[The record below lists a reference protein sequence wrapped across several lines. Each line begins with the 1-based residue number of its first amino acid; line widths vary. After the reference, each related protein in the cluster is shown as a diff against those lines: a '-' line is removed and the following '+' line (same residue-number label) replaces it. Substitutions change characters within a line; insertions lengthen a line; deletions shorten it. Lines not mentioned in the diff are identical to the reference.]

1 MAAGDTTSVEVTQAH
16 LDRIAEV
23 DGAVHAF
30 LQVDAEGALRDAAA
44 ADERRASGSPAS
56 TLDGVP
62 IAVKDVLAT
71 RGLPT
76 TCGSR
81 ILEGWVP
88 PYDATVVARLRAA
101 GLPILG
107 KTNMDE
113 FAMGSSTEH
122 SAYGPTHNPWDLS
135 RIPGGSGGGSAAAVA
150 AYEAPLAIGTD
161 TGGSI
166 RQPGAV
172 TGTVGVKPTYG
183 GVSRYGLV
191 ALANSL
197 DQAGPVTRTVLDAA
211 LLHEIIGG
219 HDPLDS
225 TSIEQP
231 LPALVDA
238 ARRGADG
245 DLTGVRIG
253 VVTEL
258 GGEGYQAG
266 VLARFRES
274 VELMTKAGAEVV
286 EVSCP
291 HFVHALATYYLI
303 LPAEASSN
311 LARFDA
317 MRYGLRVTPDGD
329 PSAEDVMRATRE
341 AGFGDEVKRRII
353 LGTYALSSG
362 YYDAYYGQ
370 AQKVRTLVARDFDA
384 AFEQAD
390 VLVSPTAPTTAFK
403 LGEKVD
409 DPLAMYLNDL
419 ATIPA
424 NLSGV
429 PGISVPSGLA
439 DEDGLPA
446 GVQILAPALQDDR
459 VYRVGAALEA
469 LLAREWGG
477 RLLDQ
482 APALEGARR
491 MTDALMPYDDVVA
504 QFDPALGL
512 EVHVELNTAT
522 KMFCGCPTE
531 FGAEPNTQTCPTCLG
546 LPGSMPAVNAK
557 AVESAIRIGLA
568 LNCEIAEWCRFAR
581 KNYFYPDMPKN
592 FQTSQYDEPIAFEG
606 YMDVEVDGE
615 TYRVGIERAH
625 MEEDTG
631 KSLHVGGSTGRIHGA
646 DYSLV
651 DYNRAGIPLIEIVTK
666 PVLGTGREG
675 ARGGPRVRRAA
686 ARAAPRPRR
695 ERRPDGAGLAA
706 LRREPLARPEGRRA
720 SWAPGPRPRT

>member
-1 MAAGDTTSVEVTQAH
+1 VSAETRTAAELAAALASGETTSVEVTQAH

-23 DGAVHAF
+23 DRAVHAF
-30 LQVDAEGALRDAAA
+30 LHVDGEGALRDAAA
-44 ADERRASGSPAS
+44 SDARRAAGETWSA
-56 TLDGVP
+56 LDGLP

-81 ILEGWVP
+81 ILQGWVP
-88 PYDATVVARLRAA
+88 PYDATVVARLRGA

-122 SAYGPTHNPWDLS
+122 SAYGPTRNPWDLD

-211 LLHEIIGG
+211 LLHEVIGG

-231 LPALVDA
+231 VPALVEA

-266 VLARFRES
+266 VLARFEES

-317 MRYGLRVTPDGD
+317 MRYGLRVTPGAAENGAQ

-341 AGFGDEVKRRII
+341 AGFGEEVKRRII

-370 AQKVRTLVARDFDA
+370 AQKVRTLVSRDFET
-384 AFEQAD
+384 AFEQSD

-403 LGEKVD
+403 IGEKVD

-429 PGISVPSGLA
+429 PGISIPSGLA

-446 GVQILAPALQDDR
+446 GVQILAPAMADDR

-469 LLAREWGG
+469 LLAQEWGG
-477 RLLDQ
+477 ALLDR
-482 APALEGARR
+482 APALPPVAEGARR
-491 MTDALMPYDDVVA
+491 
-504 QFDPALGL
+504 
-512 EVHVELNTAT
+512 
-522 KMFCGCPTE
+522 
-531 FGAEPNTQTCPTCLG
+531 
-546 LPGSMPAVNAK
+546 
-557 AVESAIRIGLA
+557 
-568 LNCEIAEWCRFAR
+568 
-581 KNYFYPDMPKN
+581 
-592 FQTSQYDEPIAFEG
+592 
-606 YMDVEVDGE
+606 
-615 TYRVGIERAH
+615 
-625 MEEDTG
+625 
-631 KSLHVGGSTGRIHGA
+631 
-646 DYSLV
+646 
-651 DYNRAGIPLIEIVTK
+651 
-666 PVLGTGREG
+666 
-675 ARGGPRVRRAA
+675 
-686 ARAAPRPRR
+686 
-695 ERRPDGAGLAA
+695 
-706 LRREPLARPEGRRA
+706 
-720 SWAPGPRPRT
+720 

>member
-1 MAAGDTTSVEVTQAH
+1 MSAPQITAAWLAEQLADGRVTSVEVTQRH

-23 DGAVHAF
+23 DGQVHAF
-30 LQVDAEGALRDAAA
+30 LHVDPEGALEQAAA
-44 ADERRASGSPAS
+44 SDARRAQGQAMSP
-56 TLDGVP
+56 LDGVP
-62 IAVKDVLAT
+62 IAVKDVMAT

-122 SAYGPTHNPWDLS
+122 SAYGATHNPWDLG

-191 ALANSL
+191 SLANSL

-211 LLHEIIGG
+211 LLHTVIGG
-219 HDPLDS
+219 HDPKDS
-225 TSIEQP
+225 TSIDAP
-231 LPALVDA
+231 LPDLVGA
-238 ARRGADG
+238 AQRGAEG

-253 VVTEL
+253 VVKEL
-258 GGEGYQAG
+258 GGEGYQSG
-266 VLARFRES
+266 VLARFQES
-274 VELMTKAGAEVV
+274 VDLMVANGAELV

-317 MRYGLRVTPDGD
+317 MRYGLRRYPDGVEA
-329 PSAEDVMRATRE
+329 PSAEEVMRATRE

-362 YYDAYYGQ
+362 YYDAYYGK
-370 AQKVRTLVARDFDA
+370 AQKVRTLISRDFDQ
-384 AFEQAD
+384 AFEHAD
-390 VLVSPTAPTTAFK
+390 VLLSPTAPTTAFE
-403 LGEKVD
+403 LGEKLD

-424 NLSGV
+424 NLAGV

-446 GVQILAPALQDDR
+446 GVQILAPAMKDDR
-459 VYRVGAALEA
+459 VYRVGASLEA
-469 LLAREWGG
+469 ALLEKWGG
-477 RLLDQ
+477 PLLDQ
-482 APALEGARR
+482 APPLVG
-491 MTDALMPYDDVVA
+491 
-504 QFDPALGL
+504 
-512 EVHVELNTAT
+512 
-522 KMFCGCPTE
+522 
-531 FGAEPNTQTCPTCLG
+531 
-546 LPGSMPAVNAK
+546 
-557 AVESAIRIGLA
+557 
-568 LNCEIAEWCRFAR
+568 EIDHPSSR
-581 KNYFYPDMPKN
+581 
-592 FQTSQYDEPIAFEG
+592 DE
-606 YMDVEVDGE
+606 
-615 TYRVGIERAH
+615 
-625 MEEDTG
+625 
-631 KSLHVGGSTGRIHGA
+631 GGSA
-646 DYSLV
+646 
-651 DYNRAGIPLIEIVTK
+651 
-666 PVLGTGREG
+666 
-675 ARGGPRVRRAA
+675 
-686 ARAAPRPRR
+686 
-695 ERRPDGAGLAA
+695 
-706 LRREPLARPEGRRA
+706 
-720 SWAPGPRPRT
+720 